1 MMKPSEIK
9 RYIDSG
15 EWILA
20 EGSIKC
26 LDRLSKEKIVIDKD
40 ETIGIA
46 LVLIKKTPELREEL
60 GTTPEEFRKVTHMYN
75 FGDGYYCVGSLHSP
89 KITIEFIKERLKI
102 YKMFGFVTQE
112 GIENLINKGRRL
124 GLLR

>member
-1 MMKPSEIK
+1 MKLSEIK

-46 LVLIKKTPELREEL
+46 LVLIKKTPKLREEL
-60 GTTPEEFRKVTHMYN
+60 GTTPEEFRKVTHIYT
-75 FGDGYYCVGSLHSP
+75 FGDGHYCVGAFFSSNV
-89 KITIEFIKERLKI
+89 TIKFIKERLKN
-102 YKMFGFVTQE
+102 YKMLGFIAQE
-112 GIENLINKGRRL
+112 RFEYYINRYKML